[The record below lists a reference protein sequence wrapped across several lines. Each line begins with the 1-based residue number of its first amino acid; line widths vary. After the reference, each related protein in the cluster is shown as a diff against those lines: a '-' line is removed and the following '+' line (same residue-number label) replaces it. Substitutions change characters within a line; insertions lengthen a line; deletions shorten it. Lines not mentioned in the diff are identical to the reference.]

1 MSIFNSIKVALLDN
15 EEENQV
21 KKMSPFLELVE
32 LTDADYALSV
42 GIHDGEEG
50 MIKRINEIKHMRGN
64 NA

>member
-42 GIHDGEEG
+42 GIHGGEEG
-50 MIKRINEIKHMRGN
+50 MIKRINEIKQMRGH